1 MKIRTRISLI
11 YTLLTAGIFLFF
23 AGTIYYSAEKNR
35 EKEFFNALRKEALT
49 KANLIADAN
58 VPAETLQ
65 KIYLK
70 NREILDE
77 VEVAIYNT
85 HFELI
90 YHDAVEIDFV
100 KETET
105 MLAEIMT
112 EKSIEFF
119 QEKWQV
125 VGLLF
130 EYKDQS
136 YIITA
141 AAYDRYGYAKMNNLL
156 KTLAGS
162 FILSLIVLYLS
173 GIFLA
178 KKAFTPVIEMTAEA
192 KKISATNLDM
202 RISEGTSRDELSAL
216 AATFN
221 EMLDRL
227 ENSFE
232 SQKSFVSNIAHELR
246 TPLSAVISELEWAA
260 ARKRTDE
267 EYSESVK
274 KALNDAAKLSK
285 TITALLNLAKAGY
298 DTSGISFKSTRA
310 DEILMDAI
318 TDVVKSNAQYKILP
332 EIEVENENH
341 LSIQGNEYLLKTA
354 FFNLMENACKYSPD
368 NTCKVTISFKNENL
382 QISFTDKGSGIPEED
397 LNKIFEPFY
406 RVQNTPVHGTGIG
419 LSLTKKIIELHK
431 GNISVASAINSGSTF
446 TISLP
451 SKLN

>member
-1 MKIRTRISLI
+1 V
-11 YTLLTAGIFLFF
+11 
-23 AGTIYYSAEKNR
+23 
-35 EKEFFNALRKEALT
+35 
-49 KANLIADAN
+49 KA
-58 VPAETLQ
+58 
-65 KIYLK
+65 
-70 NREILDE
+70 
-77 VEVAIYNT
+77 
-85 HFELI
+85 
-90 YHDAVEIDFV
+90 
-100 KETET
+100 
-105 MLAEIMT
+105 
-112 EKSIEFF
+112 
-119 QEKWQV
+119 
-125 VGLLF
+125 
-130 EYKDQS
+130 
-136 YIITA
+136 
-141 AAYDRYGYAKMNNLL
+141 
-156 KTLAGS
+156 
-162 FILSLIVLYLS
+162 
-173 GIFLA
+173 
-178 KKAFTPVIEMTAEA
+178 PV
-192 KKISATNLDM
+192 S
-202 RISEGTSRDELSAL
+202 DELSAL

-318 TDVVKSNAQYKILP
+318 TDVVKSNAQYKVLP

-382 QISFTDKGSGIPEED
+382 QISFADKGSGIPEED

-431 GNISVASAINSGSTF
+431 GNISVTSAINSGTTF